1 LNKELFT
8 FILILG
14 IAIVSSLLL
23 IIQPVFASPEQE
35 VDNEK
40 QSSGSE
46 SQETTDEEE
55 QEVEPQP
62 AEELQPAED
71 MPTPNNELPA
81 SEQEQ
86 QQQQLT
92 LDIINANGLVPVNDT
107 TVADGNGIAGGGTA
121 AREVTCVSNSQGQT
135 FCYEILKP
143 DENCLKPINVEDP
156 PLCKAGQ

>member
-1 LNKELFT
+1 MNKELFT

-62 AEELQPAED
+62 AEDP
-71 MPTPNNELPA
+71 PTPNNELPA

-107 TVADGNGIAGGGTA
+107 TVADGNGNAGGGTS

>member
-1 LNKELFT
+1 MNKELFT
-8 FILILG
+8 IILILG

-62 AEELQPAED
+62 AED

-107 TVADGNGIAGGGTA
+107 TVADGNGNAGGGTA

>member
-8 FILILG
+8 IILILG

-23 IIQPVFASPEQE
+23 ITQPVFASPEQE

-62 AEELQPAED
+62 AEEPQSAED
-71 MPTPNNELPA
+71 TPTPNNELPA

-86 QQQQLT
+86 QQQLT
-92 LDIINANGLVPVNDT
+92 LDIIKANGLVPVNDT
-107 TVADGNGIAGGGTA
+107 TVADGNGNAGGGTS